1 MSDESIEEQ
10 RDALE
15 VVDFLE
21 ATPPGS
27 RAVVNDLIFTEQR
40 HAASYYWVRTP
51 ELHLHCP
58 SERCSGMR
66 VFRVVRPPRGTE
78 VPTDGF
84 QYLYVDYRCSNCA
97 SYTKTFSL
105 AVQRDAKGN
114 GGLAFKFGELPAFG
128 PPTPARLL
136 KLIGPDREL
145 FLRGRRCENQGL
157 GIGAFVY
164 YRRVIEGQKNRIIGE
179 IEKVSL
185 KIGASQETLNAL
197 AAAKAETQFTKAID
211 TIKPAVP
218 QALLING
225 HNPLTLLHSALS
237 EGLHQQSD
245 EVCLEIATSVRVV
258 LAELSERLGQ
268 ALKDEAELS
277 KAVSRLMQSKG

>member
-1 MSDESIEEQ
+1 MSEESIEQQ
-10 RDALE
+10 RDALA
-15 VVDFLE
+15 VVEFLE
-21 ATPPGS
+21 GAPPGS
-27 RAVVNDLIFTEQR
+27 RAAVSDLIFTER
-40 HAASYYWVRTP
+40 RSGIPYYWVNTP

-58 SERCSGMR
+58 SERCNGVR
-66 VFRVVRPPRGTE
+66 IFRVIRPPRGTE
-78 VPTDGF
+78 VPNEGF
-84 QYLYVDYRCSNCA
+84 QYLYLEYRCSNCA
-97 SYTKTFSL
+97 SYTKTFSI
-105 AVQRDAKGN
+105 AVQRSDEGN
-114 GGLAFKFGELPAFG
+114 SGLAFKFGELPVFG
-128 PPTPARLL
+128 SPTSARLL

-164 YRRVIEGQKNRIIGE
+164 YRRVIEGQKNRIIEE
-179 IEKVSL
+179 IEKVSR
-185 KIGASQETLNAL
+185 KIGASTAILESL

-218 QALLING
+218 QVLLING

-245 EVCLEIATSVRVV
+245 VVCLEIATSVRVV

-277 KAVSRLMQSKG
+277 KAVTRLIKSKH

>member
-1 MSDESIEEQ
+1 MSEEKIEEQ
-10 RDALE
+10 RESSTLS
-15 VVDFLE
+15 DFFE
-21 ATPPGS
+21 ASPPGS
-27 RAVVNDLIFTEQR
+27 LTPISDLIYKENR
-40 HAASYYWVRTP
+40 SGVPYYWINTP

-58 SERCSGMR
+58 NERCNGLR
-66 VFRVVRPPRGTE
+66 VFRAIRPPRSNE
-78 VPTDGF
+78 VPENHF
-84 QYLYVDYRCSNCA
+84 QYLYLDYRCSNCA
-97 SYTKTFSL
+97 QYTKTFSL
-105 AVQRDAKGN
+105 AIQREKGGPAGQAYN
-114 GGLAFKFGELPAFG
+114 FGELPIFG

-164 YRRVIEGQKNRIIGE
+164 YRRVIEGQKNRIIEE
-179 IEKVSL
+179 IEKVSS
-185 KIGASQETLNAL
+185 KIGAGQDILDSL
-197 AAAKAETQFTKAID
+197 AAAKRETQFSKAIE

-225 HNPLTLLHSALS
+225 YNPLSLLHSALS
-237 EGLHQQSD
+237 EGLHQQSE

-277 KAVSRLMQSKG
+277 KAITRLMQAKG